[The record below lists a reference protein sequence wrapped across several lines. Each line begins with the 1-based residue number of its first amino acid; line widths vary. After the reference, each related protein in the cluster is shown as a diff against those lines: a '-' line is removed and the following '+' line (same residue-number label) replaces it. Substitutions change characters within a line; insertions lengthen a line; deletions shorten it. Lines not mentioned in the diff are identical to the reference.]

1 MDLFNICAIR
11 LKISCTS
18 SFGVLWLRLFCHPDL
33 TAISSLDFASIS
45 VISIPE
51 NSFLLAVICL
61 LHRSASVW
69 AFLKMSGD
77 SNFFWEVCAHLTWS
91 LPYSSGELNES
102 FVCLLWSLLCCC
114 GILSY
119 WQFFC
124 CFFLCLKC
132 VWRALILYIP
142 SAVWFIFSNTAVT
155 CYLSHELWGHMC
167 LWVLGQQ
174 NTFSS

>member
-1 MDLFNICAIR
+1 MTDVSVLPKWLFSSFLPSVGTIFGFLHRAVLPHLMDLFNICAIR

-77 SNFFWEVCAHLTWS
+77 SNFFGEVCVHLTWS

-102 FVCLLWSLLCCC
+102 FMCLLWSLLCCC
-114 GILSY
+114 GTLSY
-119 WQFFC
+119 WQFFV

-132 VWRALILYIP
+132 VWRTL
-142 SAVWFIFSNTAVT
+142 FIFP
-155 CYLSHELWGHMC
+155 
-167 LWVLGQQ
+167 
-174 NTFSS
+174 